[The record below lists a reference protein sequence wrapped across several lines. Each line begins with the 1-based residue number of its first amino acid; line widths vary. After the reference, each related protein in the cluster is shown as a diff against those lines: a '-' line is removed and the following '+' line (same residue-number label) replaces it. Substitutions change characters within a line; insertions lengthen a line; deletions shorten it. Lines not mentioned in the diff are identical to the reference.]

1 MYTVTC
7 RLRPRNNMTT
17 KQHDNET
24 TCPRN
29 NMTTK
34 QHDHGTKI
42 TRKYVLTLTLIKPTS
57 VFVVEFAI
65 NFSNYVVPETR
76 LNIFTIL

>member
-1 MYTVTC
+1 
-7 RLRPRNNMTT
+7 
-17 KQHDNET
+17 
-24 TCPRN
+24 
-29 NMTTK
+29 MTTK

-42 TRKYVLTLTLIKPTS
+42 TRKYSLTLTLIKPTS

-76 LNIFTIL
+76 LNIFTITLE